1 MVRERYYGG
10 GMTQLIYV
18 EDIPQKDLEMK
29 QIRLYARDL
38 LAEIKLLTVA
48 ALFIFGLIFAVPMVR
63 HTATYLIYWSLT
75 AVFTFRVLWQK
86 YRRPKKK
93 SHSRAKT
100 MTPKRIK

>member
-1 MVRERYYGG
+1 MVKERYYGG

-29 QIRLYARDL
+29 QIRLYTKDL

-63 HTATYLIYWSLT
+63 HEVVYILYWTMTAAFS
-75 AVFTFRVLWQK
+75 FRVLWK
-86 YRRPKKK
+86 RYRRPKKK
-93 SHSRAKT
+93 SRNRART
-100 MTPKRIK
+100 ATPRH